1 MHGQIKQLQV
11 LGDRLDEIEKFIEM
25 IEVQKR
31 LCVEY
36 NRLQNKSEIPLE
48 NMEELLTSFNDLTN
62 SVVNYTAI
70 VVSIYACFENFI
82 HELIKSYIEFQHNNI
97 N

>member
-82 HELIKSYIEFQHNNI
+82 NKIIY
-97 N
+97 

>member
-82 HELIKSYIEFQHNNI
+82 H
-97 N
+97 

>member
-62 SVVNYTAI
+62 SV
-70 VVSIYACFENFI
+70 
-82 HELIKSYIEFQHNNI
+82 ELIILR
-97 N
+97 

>member
-62 SVVNYTAI
+62 SVVNYTGK
-70 VVSIYACFENFI
+70 YLCLF
-82 HELIKSYIEFQHNNI
+82 
-97 N
+97 

>member
-70 VVSIYACFENFI
+70 VVSIYAC
-82 HELIKSYIEFQHNNI
+82 
-97 N
+97 

>member
-48 NMEELLTSFNDLTN
+48 NMEELLIFHQLVVFKLDL
-62 SVVNYTAI
+62 
-70 VVSIYACFENFI
+70 
-82 HELIKSYIEFQHNNI
+82 LK
-97 N
+97 